1 MISTKRA
8 SMAGLLIALGI
19 IYGDIGTSPLY
30 TFQTILTEGGGV
42 TKELVFGSI
51 SCIFWTLTLQ
61 TTFKYVIITLQADN
75 HGEGGVFSLYA
86 LVRRYGKNL
95 VYPAIIGAGT
105 LLADGII
112 TPPIT
117 VTSAIEGLS
126 MVKGLENQI
135 IPGNSLVVEIVI
147 VILLM
152 LFIFQRFGTKLV
164 GASFGPFMF
173 LWFSMIG
180 VLGFS
185 QIINYPQIFA
195 ALNPIYGIKLL
206 TLHPHGFWLLGA
218 VFLCTTG
225 AEALYSDLG
234 HCGKKN
240 IQVSWIF
247 VKTTLVLNYLGQGA
261 WAMMQNKSDLGGINP
276 FFAIVP
282 HWFLLASVLIATAA
296 SIIASQALI
305 SGSFTLIS
313 EAISLGFW
321 PRVKVK
327 YPTDIRGQIY
337 IPSINWTLFIGCIAV
352 VLYFRTSEAM
362 TAAYGFSITIAMLMT
377 TILMY
382 YFLRY
387 IKHYPFWIVGAII
400 TVFVCVET
408 SFFITNAVKLLKR
421 LFFLVFEIGLIG
433 TMYVWYNARK
443 ITLRLLPF
451 VNIKDYLSLLQQ
463 LSNNTSIPKYSTHLV
478 YLTKSDT
485 HKQIEKRVIDS
496 IFNNNP
502 KRADIYWFINIV
514 RADDPYTME
523 YSAEELLKDKV
534 MRVDFRVGFKIQ
546 PRIGVM
552 LKKVV
557 EEMICNK
564 ELVIPTPQIA
574 MKKDVISDFRFV
586 VLERFLSYDNE
597 FSFREG
603 FILNAYF
610 SIIKLARSDSEAY
623 GIDSDQ
629 TVIEKVPLVVA
640 PVTTINLKRTAYK
653 IDRDIN

>member
-1 MISTKRA
+1 
-8 SMAGLLIALGI
+8 
-19 IYGDIGTSPLY
+19 
-30 TFQTILTEGGGV
+30 
-42 TKELVFGSI
+42 
-51 SCIFWTLTLQ
+51 
-61 TTFKYVIITLQADN
+61 
-75 HGEGGVFSLYA
+75 
-86 LVRRYGKNL
+86 
-95 VYPAIIGAGT
+95 
-105 LLADGII
+105 
-112 TPPIT
+112 
-117 VTSAIEGLS
+117 
-126 MVKGLENQI
+126 
-135 IPGNSLVVEIVI
+135 
-147 VILLM
+147 
-152 LFIFQRFGTKLV
+152 
-164 GASFGPFMF
+164 
-173 LWFSMIG
+173 
-180 VLGFS
+180 
-185 QIINYPQIFA
+185 
-195 ALNPIYGIKLL
+195 
-206 TLHPHGFWLLGA
+206 
-218 VFLCTTG
+218 
-225 AEALYSDLG
+225 
-234 HCGKKN
+234 
-240 IQVSWIF
+240 
-247 VKTTLVLNYLGQGA
+247 
-261 WAMMQNKSDLGGINP
+261 
-276 FFAIVP
+276 
-282 HWFLLASVLIATAA
+282 
-296 SIIASQALI
+296 
-305 SGSFTLIS
+305 
-313 EAISLGFW
+313 
-321 PRVKVK
+321 
-327 YPTDIRGQIY
+327 
-337 IPSINWTLFIGCIAV
+337 
-352 VLYFRTSEAM
+352 
-362 TAAYGFSITIAMLMT
+362 
-377 TILMY
+377 
-382 YFLRY
+382 
-387 IKHYPFWIVGAII
+387 
-400 TVFVCVET
+400 
-408 SFFITNAVKLLKR
+408 
-421 LFFLVFEIGLIG
+421 
-433 TMYVWYNARK
+433 
-443 ITLRLLPF
+443 

-478 YLTKSDT
+478 YLTKSDI